1 MFRRI
6 PPCSLMSCLIVSF
19 CFVGLILVLFG
30 VLQGRVDKHRYI
42 PTQLGMATL
51 SSALSPDEALVV
63 FAEVQKARKCFVLE
77 SELHIIYQVS
87 ANENEC

>member
-1 MFRRI
+1 MQIF
-6 PPCSLMSCLIVSF
+6 LTFHYFFLISDWSVALF
-19 CFVGLILVLFG
+19 TQFILFQTQADELKYV
-30 VLQGRVDKHRYI
+30 

-87 ANENEC
+87 EK